1 MDVPVYRK
9 GKPDR
14 AEVDVA
20 FLGERVLKRTL
31 RDAVIMYEA
40 NRRAGTHST
49 LNRGDVARAKKPLFP
64 QKHTGRARVKHP
76 QVTQCRGGG
85 IPHGPR
91 PRDYRYAIPR
101 KALSCAL
108 RSALLAKF
116 QAGSAGVV
124 DGFGLSGK
132 PKTSTVA
139 AVLDAMKA
147 RGSCLMVV
155 EANDPTLVR
164 SARNLPRVKV
174 KTAKD
179 VNAFDVA
186 FYRSLI
192 LTDGAITALKERFAS

>member
-9 GKPDR
+9 GKADR
-14 AEVDVA
+14 AEVDVT
-20 FLGERVLKRTL
+20 FLGEKVLKRTL

-91 PRDYRYAIPR
+91 PRDYSYAIPR
-101 KALSCAL
+101 KALGRAL
-108 RSALLAKF
+108 GSALLAKF

-124 DGFGLSGK
+124 DGFGLGDA
-132 PKTSTVA
+132 PKTATVA

-147 RGSCLMVV
+147 RESCLVV
-155 EANDPTLVR
+155 IADQDAKLVR
-164 SARNLPRVKV
+164 SARNLPRVAV
-174 KTAKD
+174 RTAKD

-186 FYRSLI
+186 FHRSLI
-192 LTDGAITALKERFAS
+192 LTEGAIAALKERLAS

>member
-1 MDVPVYRK
+1 MEVPVYRN
-9 GKPDR
+9 GQAQR
-14 AEVDVA
+14 ADFDA
-20 FLGERVLKRTL
+20 SFLGDRVLKRAH

-85 IPHGPR
+85 VPHGPR
-91 PRDYRYAIPR
+91 PRDYSYSIPR
-101 KALSCAL
+101 KALRAAL

-116 QAGSAGVV
+116 QAGSASIV
-124 DGFGLSGK
+124 DRFGLEK
-132 PKTSTVA
+132 PKTSKVA
-139 AVLDAMKA
+139 EVLDALKA
-147 RGSCLMVV
+147 RGSCLVIV
-155 EANDPTLVR
+155 DKNDPVLAK

-174 KTAKD
+174 ATASD
-179 VNAFDVA
+179 VNAYDVA

-192 LTDGAITALKERFAS
+192 VTDAAVVALKERVAS

>member
-14 AEVDVA
+14 ADVDVA

-40 NRRAGTHST
+40 NKRAGTHST

-91 PRDYRYAIPR
+91 PRDYSYAIPR
-101 KALSCAL
+101 KALGQAL

-116 QAGSAGVV
+116 QAGSAGLV
-124 DGFGLSGK
+124 DGFGLDA
-132 PKTSTVA
+132 PKTAKVA

-147 RGSCLMVV
+147 RESCLVV
-155 EANDPTLVR
+155 IPADDATLVR
-164 SARNLPRVKV
+164 SARNLPRVAV
-174 KTAKD
+174 RTAKD

-192 LTDGAITALKERFAS
+192 LVEGALDALKERLAS

>member
-1 MDVPVYRK
+1 MEVPVYRN
-9 GKPDR
+9 GQAQR
-14 AEVDVA
+14 ADFDA
-20 FLGERVLKRTL
+20 SFLGDRVLKRAL

-85 IPHGPR
+85 VPHGPR

-101 KALSCAL
+101 KALRAAL

-116 QAGSAGVV
+116 QAGSASIV
-124 DGFGLSGK
+124 DRFGLEK
-132 PKTSTVA
+132 PKTSKVA
-139 AVLDAMKA
+139 EVLDALKA
-147 RGSCLMVV
+147 RGSCLVIV
-155 EANDPTLVR
+155 DKNDPVLAM

-174 KTAKD
+174 ATASD
-179 VNAFDVA
+179 VNAYDVA

-192 LTDGAITALKERFAS
+192 VTDAAVAALKERIAS